1 MTGKARADRT
11 PPGRLRLQVKPTRR
25 VATRRC
31 ADEGR
36 ARMAGRWLQMGEA
49 GAVQAGRPA
58 TWTLARGKTE
68 SDKRHQHLGTARQ
81 IPNLL
86 GFRPGPHRRGQG
98 PGQLCT
104 FGAKQEAA
112 KEESSG
118 AMGMREMLPAGTPR
132 RT

>member
-1 MTGKARADRT
+1 MCRRRQGEDGGALAPDGG
-11 PPGRLRLQVKPTRR
+11 GRRI
-25 VATRRC
+25 
-31 ADEGR
+31 
-36 ARMAGRWLQMGEA
+36 AGWASGHLDIGQR
-49 GAVQAGRPA
+49 QA
-58 TWTLARGKTE
+58 E

-118 AMGMREMLPAGTPR
+118 AMGVREMLPAGTPR